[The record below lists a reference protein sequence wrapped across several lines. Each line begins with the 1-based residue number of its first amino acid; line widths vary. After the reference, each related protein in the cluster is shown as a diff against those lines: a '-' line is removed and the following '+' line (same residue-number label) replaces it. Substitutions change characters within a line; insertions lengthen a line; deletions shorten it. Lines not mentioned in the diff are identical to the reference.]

1 MKSYILKRLLLM
13 VPTLLGIIT
22 LNFFFVQ
29 TAPGGPLE
37 TMIARAAGEEV
48 TADERASGQ
57 VSAAGQST
65 PFNNAYQVITP
76 ELVDDLKKLYGF
88 DKPIGVRYL
97 LMIKRFAVFDFGD
110 SFFKDKTVTE
120 LIKEKLPVSV
130 SLGFWST
137 LIIYL
142 VSIPLGIKKA
152 VGHSGRFDVWTSF
165 FIIVG
170 SAVPVFLFAVFM
182 VIFFAGGNYF
192 TLFPLG
198 GIVSDNFAEMSFLGK
213 IKDYLW
219 HMVLPIGSM
228 TIGGFASLTMLTKNS
243 FLDELGKQYVI
254 TARAKGITEKRVL
267 YGHVFRNAMLIV
279 ISGFPRA
286 FFSVFFTGSLMIE
299 IIFSLDGM
307 GLLGFEAAL
316 SRDYPVMFSTL
327 YIFTLMGLLMHLI
340 TDITYM
346 LIDPRITF
354 KSLSEQA

>member
-1 MKSYILKRLLLM
+1 MKRYILKRLLLM
-13 VPTLLGIIT
+13 IPTLLGIIT

-29 TAPGGPLE
+29 LSPGGPLE
-37 TMIARAAGEEV
+37 TMIARATGEEV
-48 TADERASGQ
+48 TADERGSGQ
-57 VSAAGQST
+57 YTAAGQNS
-65 PFNNAYQVITP
+65 PFYNTSQIVTP
-76 ELVDDLKKLYGF
+76 ELIEDLEKLYGF
-88 DKPIGVRYL
+88 DKPICVRYL
-97 LMIKRFAVFDFGD
+97 LMIKRFVTFDFGE
-110 SFFKDKTVTE
+110 SFFRDRTVTE

-130 SLGFWST
+130 SLGLWST
-137 LIIYL
+137 LIVYL

-165 FIIVG
+165 FIIIG

-182 VIFFAGGNYF
+182 VIFFAGGNYL
-192 TLFPLG
+192 TWFPMG
-198 GIVSDNFAEMSFLGK
+198 GLVSDNFAEMSFLGK
-213 IKDYLW
+213 VKDYLW
-219 HMVLPIGSM
+219 HMVLPVSAI

-243 FLDELGKQYVI
+243 FLDELGRQYVT

-267 YGHVFRNAMLIV
+267 YGHVFRNSMLIV

-286 FFSVFFTGSLMIE
+286 FFSMFFTGSLMIE

-327 YIFTLMGLLMHLI
+327 YIFTLMGLIMHLV

-354 KSLSEQA
+354 KSARGGE